1 MTNQGILITA
11 NEKPQ
16 RCLGLATDAR
26 RTATKLYTPSRL
38 PTTLILLT
46 DDHYDDDATTHAL
59 HYREALHGRAVQW
72 LVTTAPRGTAS
83 HVAKVHRRRRAAG
96 LGTAVGAFLAA
107 AAMTSGPVVP
117 ASPAKADILDM
128 IIDPII
134 NTVTGTA
141 SDTLA
146 AMPAIDPL
154 AGLDL
159 GSLAGAGLDL
169 SSLAGT
175 SGLGLGPIDPAM
187 ALPSL
192 PIDPAAV
199 MPPLPVDHLASLA
212 AASAAPVA
220 GVTTPLDVSG
230 VAASIDP
237 AAALSA
243 AAADPVSSLAAA
255 ADPTSV
261 AAGLDQAIYLPLH
274 GLGEEWIN
282 SPVGQFFD
290 QYINAPTQLL
300 FGHDLIGNG
309 AAGAAGTAAD
319 PTGGAGGAGGILFGD
334 GGAGG
339 MGYDGAAGGAGGASG
354 LIGNGGTGGIGGIEG
369 GAGGAGGWL
378 LGDGGAGGAGEI
390 GGVGGTGG
398 NAGLFG
404 AGGPGGAGGV
414 DAFGGAGGFGG
425 WLFGNDGAAGV
436 GAPVSA
442 TVPLQVN
449 NDGAAGVAAS
459 VGAPVGATA
468 PLQVVNSTEPV
479 VDISVNGGPSVPVLV
494 DTGSTGLVIPLQDI
508 GLQGL
513 GFPTGWGLSGYSA
526 GLDYIY
532 LTFNMPVSF
541 GNGIVTAPTSVD
553 VSIFSWPTY
562 FGGPTSFGAFTSSDG
577 AAGILGIGPDA
588 GSPGPSIVTT
598 ALPGDLSQGVLINES
613 QGVLEF
619 GPNPLPP
626 GVSVTGAPISTLDV
640 QANNGPLQ
648 PVTGDIDSGG
658 VYGTIPS
665 SVIGSGTVP
674 PGTVISVYTSNG
686 QLLYSYTTN
695 ATDGPTVTS
704 GNVMDT
710 GYIPF
715 AQQPVYIGYSPSGVG
730 TTTFDN

>member
-1 MTNQGILITA
+1 
-11 NEKPQ
+11 
-16 RCLGLATDAR
+16 
-26 RTATKLYTPSRL
+26 
-38 PTTLILLT
+38 
-46 DDHYDDDATTHAL
+46 
-59 HYREALHGRAVQW
+59 
-72 LVTTAPRGTAS
+72 
-83 HVAKVHRRRRAAG
+83 
-96 LGTAVGAFLAA
+96 
-107 AAMTSGPVVP
+107 
-117 ASPAKADILDM
+117 
-128 IIDPII
+128 
-134 NTVTGTA
+134 
-141 SDTLA
+141 
-146 AMPAIDPL
+146 MPAIDPL
-154 AGLDL
+154 AGWDL
-159 GSLAGAGLDL
+159 GSLAGAGVDL

-192 PIDPAAV
+192 PIDPALV
-199 MPPLPVDHLASLA
+199 MPSLPVDQLASLA

-220 GVTTPLDVSG
+220 GVATPLDVSG
-230 VAASIDP
+230 VAASAIDP

-243 AAADPVSSLAAA
+243 AA
-255 ADPTSV
+255 DPTFV

-274 GLGEEWIN
+274 GLGEEWLN

-290 QYINAPTQLL
+290 QYINVPTQLL

-354 LIGNGGTGGIGGIEG
+354 LIGNGGAGGIGGIDG
-369 GAGGAGGWL
+369 GTGGAGGWL
-378 LGDGGAGGAGEI
+378 MGDGGSGGAGEV

-404 AGGPGGAGGV
+404 AGGQGGAGGA

-425 WLFGNDGAAGV
+425 WLFGNAGAAGV

-442 TVPLQVN
+442 TVPLQVTT
-449 NDGAAGVAAS
+449 DGGAGVAAS

-468 PLQVVNSTEPV
+468 PL
-479 VDISVNGGPSVPVLV
+479 

-513 GFPTGWGLSGYSA
+513 GFPTGLGLSGYSA

-553 VSIFSWPTY
+553 VPIFSWPTY
-562 FGGPTSFGAFTSSDG
+562 LGGPTSFGAFTSSDG

-588 GSPGPSIVTT
+588 GSPGPSIVTN

-640 QANNGPLQ
+640 QVNNGPLQ

-674 PGTVISVYTSNG
+674 PGTVISVYTSDG

-704 GNVMDT
+704 ANVMDT

-730 TTTFDN
+730 TTTFDS

>member
-1 MTNQGILITA
+1 M
-11 NEKPQ
+11 
-16 RCLGLATDAR
+16 AR
-26 RTATKLYTPSRL
+26 HNSTKGNCQSR
-38 PTTLILLT
+38 
-46 DDHYDDDATTHAL
+46 
-59 HYREALHGRAVQW
+59 
-72 LVTTAPRGTAS
+72 S
-83 HVAKVHRRRRAAG
+83 AKVRRRRRAAG

-107 AAMTSGPVVP
+107 AAMTSGPVVT
-117 ASPAKADILDM
+117 ASPAKADILDI

-134 NTVTGTA
+134 NPVMGA
-141 SDTLA
+141 VSDTLA

-159 GSLAGAGLDL
+159 ESLAGAGVDL

-192 PIDPAAV
+192 PIDPALV
-199 MPPLPVDHLASLA
+199 MPSLPVDQLASLA

-220 GVTTPLDVSG
+220 DVTTPLDVSG
-230 VAASIDP
+230 VAASAIDP

-243 AAADPVSSLAAA
+243 AATDPVSSLAAAAADPASAAGAA

-274 GLGEEWIN
+274 GLGEEWLN

-290 QYINAPTQLL
+290 QYINVPTQLL

-319 PTGGAGGAGGILFGD
+319 PTSGAGGAGGILFGD

-339 MGYDGAAGGAGGASG
+339 MGYDGAVGGAGGVSG
-354 LIGNGGTGGIGGIEG
+354 LIGNGGAGGIGGIHG

-378 LGDGGAGGAGEI
+378 IGNGGAGGAGGG

-404 AGGPGGAGGV
+404 AGGPGGAGGA
-414 DAFGGAGGFGG
+414 DAFGGAGGAGG

-449 NDGAAGVAAS
+449 TDGGAGVAAS

-479 VDISVNGGPSVPVLV
+479 VDISVDGGPSVPVLV

-526 GLDYIY
+526 GVDYIF

-553 VSIFSWPTY
+553 VPIFSWPTY
-562 FGGPTSFGAFTSSDG
+562 LGGPTSFGAFTASDG

-588 GSPGPSIVTT
+588 VGPGPSIVTN

-619 GPNPLPP
+619 GPNPLSP

-640 QANNGPLQ
+640 QVNNGPLQ

-674 PGTVISVYTSNG
+674 PGTVISVYTSDG
-686 QLLYSYTTN
+686 QLLYSYATN

-704 GNVMDT
+704 ANVMDT